1 MVIQLPSLQELM
13 LLIEELFNMNERKLT
28 KAELETR
35 EKVIKDLKKNK
46 SSLVKRYG
54 KDAEA
59 VMYGRATNIAK
70 KAMKEENKNKIRE
83 MIRKTLVKEQD
94 IEVGAD
100 RHSAEQ
106 DLNIATNL
114 LNDLEEKLKTL

>member
-1 MVIQLPSLQELM
+1 MKIKNNITEK
-13 LLIEELFNMNERKLT
+13 KLT
-28 KAELETR
+28 KSELEVR

-70 KAMKEENKNKIRE
+70 KMAESENKNRIKE
-83 MIRKTLVKEQD
+83 LVKKSLMSED
-94 IEVGAD
+94 
-100 RHSAEQ
+100 
-106 DLNIATNL
+106 
-114 LNDLEEKLKTL
+114 

>member
-1 MVIQLPSLQELM
+1 MKTKSK
-13 LLIEELFNMNERKLT
+13 IEEKKLT

-70 KAMKEENKNKIRE
+70 KWQNQKIKTKSKN
-83 MIRKTLVKEQD
+83 
-94 IEVGAD
+94 
-100 RHSAEQ
+100 
-106 DLNIATNL
+106 
-114 LNDLEEKLKTL
+114 